1 MSTVAPTLSP
11 QAVIDMGR
19 CLGCGTCAAMTD
31 RPSSMGFDRYG
42 QLKPTGEWRQHPTEI
57 VARTCP
63 FSPYSANEDTIAAE
77 LYPDA
82 EYDPHIGR
90 FRAAYVGAAAADF
103 RNAGSSG
110 GMVSWVASE
119 LLRRGLVDGV
129 AHVKAVPD
137 PEANGR
143 FFEYTISRTD
153 EELRHG
159 AHSRYY
165 PTEISGVLDEIRR
178 TPGRYAIIAVPCV
191 TKAVNLVRRTD
202 PVIGP
207 RIAYTLGLFC
217 GHMKSARF
225 VESFAW
231 QMGVPAREITAV
243 EFRKKDASRPAN
255 WYRAQLTL
263 RDGSVREQDWW
274 HLADGDW
281 GAGYFMNSACNYC
294 DDVVAETADVSF
306 GDAWVEPYT
315 SDGRGTNVVVVRS
328 EALAELIENGIAEQ
342 RLELKPVDTAFVVE
356 TQGAG
361 FRQRREGLSYR
372 LSLSKKQASWP
383 KRVRPAADG
392 ISRRRKL
399 IYRTRQGISAWSHRI
414 FSSAKLLGTPALY
427 TRWADAAAAIYHG
440 LTYSRGRL
448 GKLFDRLG
456 T

>member
-1 MSTVAPTLSP
+1 MSTATPILSP
-11 QAVIDMGR
+11 QDVIDMGR
-19 CLGCGTCAAMTD
+19 CLGCGTCAGLTGGEAAMA
-31 RPSSMGFDRYG
+31 FDGYG
-42 QLKPTGEWRQHPTEI
+42 QLKPSGEWRTYRTGT

-63 FSPYSANEDTIAAE
+63 FSPFSTDEDTIGAE
-77 LYPDA
+77 LFPDA
-82 EYDPHIGR
+82 QYDPHIGR
-90 FRAAYVGAAAADF
+90 FRAAYVGWAAADY
-103 RNAGSSG
+103 RNNGSSG
-110 GMVSWVASE
+110 GMVSWVAAE
-119 LLRRGLVDGV
+119 LLRHGLVDGV
-129 AHVKAVPD
+129 AHVKAAD
-137 PEANGR
+137 PNTEGR
-143 FFEYTISRTD
+143 FFQYSISRN
-153 EELRHG
+153 ESELRDG

-165 PTEISGVLDEIRR
+165 PTEISGVLGEIRR
-178 TPGRYAIIAVPCV
+178 TPGRYAVIAVPCV
-191 TKAVNLVRRTD
+191 VKAINLVRRSD

-231 QMGVPAREITAV
+231 QMGVEPKDVAAV

-328 EALAELIENGIAEQ
+328 HTVAELIQSGIDQ
-342 RLELKPVDTAFVVE
+342 HRLELKPVDAAFVVE
-356 TQGAG
+356 TQAAG

-372 LSLSKKQASWP
+372 LSRATKQASWP
-383 KRVRPAADG
+383 KRVPATDDG
-392 ISRRRKL
+392 ITRRRKL
-399 IYRTRQGISAWSHRI
+399 IYRTRQAISTWSHRM
-414 FSSAKLLGTPALY
+414 FSLARRLRTPQIY
-427 TRWADAAAAIYHG
+427 TRWANTAAALYHA

-448 GKLFDRLG
+448 GQIFDRLG
-456 T
+456 I